1 MASVNK
7 AIIVGN
13 LGRDPEMRYTQSNTP
28 VATFSVATTDQW
40 TDKNGERQE
49 RTEWHRV
56 VAWARLAE
64 ICGQYLQ
71 KGKQVY
77 IEGRLQTREWEDKD
91 GQKRYT
97 TEIVAREMQMLGR
110 PGDASQRNDYDQR
123 PARQANQGAAGNQGN
138 QGNSGNSGNQGGG
151 QDPYPS
157 APMPAVDDDDLPF

>member
-77 IEGRLQTREWEDKD
+77 IEGRLQTREWEDQN

-110 PGDASQRNDYDQR
+110 PGDAPARNEYDQR
-123 PARQANQGAAGNQGN
+123 QPAAQAKQASQAK
-138 QGNSGNSGNQGGG
+138 QGGG
-151 QDPYPS
+151 ADPFPE
-157 APMPAVDDDDLPF
+157 APMPGNDDDDLPF